1 MSAAI
6 ASMQEFRT
14 VVAAAARA
22 PSAHNTQ
29 PARWRLAGDRVE
41 LHEDPARWLSAGDP
55 TGRDHALSLGAAWEG
70 LALALAET
78 GLTLDD
84 PTLEAPGRTA
94 GLRLAAHGT
103 LGRGANPDPL
113 AARVR
118 SRRSYRGK
126 FHAPTAVERAALG
139 GIVAARGDVV
149 VVQSDDALR
158 ELASLYDGA
167 ALACLREPA
176 FARELYR
183 WMRFSAR
190 DAAWHRDGLTTECL
204 GLGALEAWG
213 ARVALRP
220 GALAVARALRLDGL
234 LVSEAAKVR
243 SATAVALCHHAVG
256 APAFHAGRA
265 FYRFWL
271 ELERGGFA
279 AVPMSALIDS
289 PPHREALGRRH
300 PVPAGR
306 EVVAVLRIGPKPA
319 EPAPESA
326 RLPVE
331 ELLV

>member
-1 MSAAI
+1 MSGFEQPFCAA
-6 ASMQEFRT
+6 
-14 VVAAAARA
+14 VDAARRA

-41 LHEDPARWLSAGDP
+41 LYEDTARWLSAGDP
-55 TGRDHALSLGAAWEG
+55 TRRDHALSLGAAWEG
-70 LALALAET
+70 LALALA
-78 GLTLDD
+78 D
-84 PTLEAPGRTA
+84 A
-94 GLRLAAHGT
+94 GLALDGPAFESGGAGALRLVAHGA
-103 LGRGANPDPL
+103 LRRGTDPDPL
-113 AARVR
+113 AAYVR
-118 SRRSYRGK
+118 SRRSYRGT
-126 FHAPTAVERAALG
+126 FRPSTPAERVALG
-139 GIVAARGDVV
+139 ELVAARGDVNV
-149 VVQSDDALR
+149 VEADDAR
-158 ELASLYDGA
+158 RDLASLYDRA

-183 WMRFSAR
+183 WMRFSTR
-190 DAAWHRDGLTTECL
+190 DAAWHRDGLTTACL

-213 ARVALRP
+213 ARIALRP
-220 GALAVARALRLDGL
+220 GPLAIAQALRLDGL

-243 SATAVALCHHAVG
+243 SAMAVALFHHAAG
-256 APAFHAGRA
+256 APAFHAGRG

-289 PPHREALGRRH
+289 PPQREALGRRH

-331 ELLV
+331 ELIV